1 MLLWSGLHASPRNMR
16 ILRLTL
22 SALEESDMHARL
34 FRLLE
39 KHQSIDE
46 ALRLEQRRPSPNWSE
61 LFQLKRHKL
70 RVKDLIHRSTRRGIQ
85 A

>member
-1 MLLWSGLHASPRNMR
+1 MR

-46 ALRLEQRRPSPNWSE
+46 ALRAATVAQLE
-61 LFQLKRHKL
+61 
-70 RVKDLIHRSTRRGIQ
+70 
-85 A
+85 